1 MGVIKIF
8 IVFRRQSRNI
18 HESRH
23 VKKVIRA
30 VKNKK
35 FIIIAA
41 LAVVG
46 IMTAVSALSAT
57 TGTNIISL
65 AGHSGSEHQ
74 TVFTVTFL
82 AMDGSVISQSSVKN
96 GEDAEAPDPPEVA
109 GYIFTGWDKS
119 TKNVQSD
126 LTITALYTPQTTTTV
141 AQAAVIN
148 NNSIRVRVYIGPQDG
163 NLIQEFYVINVSATD
178 LTYYQTLQSVALVQ
192 ALQAVSPVPIG
203 GLLSLIQS
211 SQVYANGQIQ
221 IYDLDSEGGLYAV
234 DIHIKAGSATTT
246 YTVRYVDTNGTEIH
260 TPYSANGYVGQYV
273 TANAISIDHYTLT
286 SATPQSM
293 TLVSNSASNVIT
305 FVYAINTYLIDTS
318 VTGGTISPVDPYV
331 AYGASQTISYT
342 PSAGYHLAS
351 VTVDGAPVSIATYS
365 GSYAFSNVTA
375 AHTISVVFEQQSVT
389 GISLTNYSGS
399 YDAAAHSIGIS
410 GTQPGDTVTFSTDGV
425 NYSATQPSFTN
436 VTNTTVY
443 VRVERTDYLP
453 YNGTA
458 SVTITAVPLSVTA
471 ENKTVT
477 YGDPAPVYTA
487 VYSGFVG
494 SENESVLG
502 GTLSLS
508 ASYTQGSGAGNYPI
522 VPSGLTSTNYT
533 ISFNNG
539 TLTVNPKAA
548 TLIINNASKTYGDT
562 DPGFTAVAGGLYGS
576 DTLNYTLNRASGE
589 NVGDYAIGATLG
601 LNPNY
606 TITVTDGVF
615 TINPK
620 ALSIT
625 ANSLTILYGDAVPTY
640 GVTYSGFAGIE
651 NESVL
656 GGTLLLTGSYTQ
668 GSGIGTYDIVPSGL
682 TSTNYNISF
691 YNGTL
696 TVNPKAATLIID
708 NASKTYGTT
717 DPTFTAVAGGLYGSD
732 TLNYTLNRASGENV
746 GNYAITAALGS
757 NPNYTIT
764 VTNGNLNIVQAS
776 ASITL
781 NDAAKVYGSADPG
794 FTVSTNGVVSGETL
808 NYTLTRAAGEA
819 VGTYVITA
827 TLGANPNYIVTVNNT
842 ANLTITPQTV
852 TMTENSASKVYGSAD
867 PALSATVTGLIGT
880 DTLNYTLS
888 RTAGETAGTYAI
900 NTALGSNPN
909 YSVTVVDG
917 NLTIVPKV
925 LTVTAYSYTIA
936 QGDPAPTFAAAITG
950 FIPGENEAVLGG
962 TLSFTTAYTANSAAD
977 NYAIVPTGYTSTNYA
992 INYVNGTLTVTEVLN
1007 ADGTPLATANASW
1020 ALVNLLLA
1028 LVTILM
1034 SVLLLITYLK
1044 GKKKQQDQP
1053 EPKDEAINRKA
1064 SMRVLSALPMI
1075 AAIVTFFLTEDM
1087 TLPMSWVDKWTWIMA
1102 IYAVVS
1108 VLIAILSRKKR
1119 EDRDRPEPQEA

>member
-1 MGVIKIF
+1 M
-8 IVFRRQSRNI
+8 
-18 HESRH
+18 
-23 VKKVIRA
+23 
-30 VKNKK
+30 
-35 FIIIAA
+35 
-41 LAVVG
+41 
-46 IMTAVSALSAT
+46 
-57 TGTNIISL
+57 
-65 AGHSGSEHQ
+65 
-74 TVFTVTFL
+74 
-82 AMDGSVISQSSVKN
+82 
-96 GEDAEAPDPPEVA
+96 
-109 GYIFTGWDKS
+109 
-119 TKNVQSD
+119 
-126 LTITALYTPQTTTTV
+126 
-141 AQAAVIN
+141 
-148 NNSIRVRVYIGPQDG
+148 
-163 NLIQEFYVINVSATD
+163 
-178 LTYYQTLQSVALVQ
+178 
-192 ALQAVSPVPIG
+192 
-203 GLLSLIQS
+203 
-211 SQVYANGQIQ
+211 
-221 IYDLDSEGGLYAV
+221 
-234 DIHIKAGSATTT
+234 
-246 YTVRYVDTNGTEIH
+246 
-260 TPYSANGYVGQYV
+260 
-273 TANAISIDHYTLT
+273 
-286 SATPQSM
+286 
-293 TLVSNSASNVIT
+293 
-305 FVYAINTYLIDTS
+305 
-318 VTGGTISPVDPYV
+318 
-331 AYGASQTISYT
+331 
-342 PSAGYHLAS
+342 
-351 VTVDGAPVSIATYS
+351 
-365 GSYAFSNVTA
+365 
-375 AHTISVVFEQQSVT
+375 
-389 GISLTNYSGS
+389 
-399 YDAAAHSIGIS
+399 
-410 GTQPGDTVTFSTDGV
+410 
-425 NYSATQPSFTN
+425 
-436 VTNTTVY
+436 
-443 VRVERTDYLP
+443 
-453 YNGTA
+453 
-458 SVTITAVPLSVTA
+458 
-471 ENKTVT
+471 
-477 YGDPAPVYTA
+477 
-487 VYSGFVG
+487 
-494 SENESVLG
+494 
-502 GTLSLS
+502 
-508 ASYTQGSGAGNYPI
+508 
-522 VPSGLTSTNYT
+522 
-533 ISFNNG
+533 
-539 TLTVNPKAA
+539 NPKAA

-852 TMTENSASKVYGSAD
+852 TLTENSASKVYGSAD

-1053 EPKDEAINRKA
+1053 ETKDEAINRKA